1 MSNQSLGRDEI
12 VSFLTSH
19 LVGPH
24 LGNLESIEH
33 KPSRYYT
40 AGVLF
45 PRDLTEADGDIP
57 DDASGEVEEDD
68 PIPMS
73 GQRQPSCLGLTFS
86 TSSSSVKCVVSAA
99 MYKESNKSWI
109 RQPFEDETINLSRTN
124 DKVQIFQNKALL
136 HSRWRNEANG
146 RTTVT
151 VAIVNEIPKSDEFDP
166 DSDCLFQVETRE
178 EQNKKWEET
187 RAGRV
192 DSWRN
197 WTNGKRTG
205 CVCTESARS

>member
-1 MSNQSLGRDEI
+1 LSNETLGRDEI

-24 LGNLESIEH
+24 RGDLEAIEH

-86 TSSSSVKCVVSAA
+86 TSSSSSLPKSAEVK
-99 MYKESNKSWI
+99 
-109 RQPFEDETINLSRTN
+109 TN
-124 DKVQIFQNKALL
+124 DQFWSQKVGTNGYSSSLKASEVEKNCPNFDLL
-136 HSRWRNEANG
+136 RR
-146 RTTVT
+146 
-151 VAIVNEIPKSDEFDP
+151 P
-166 DSDCLFQVETRE
+166 
-178 EQNKKWEET
+178 
-187 RAGRV
+187 RASKVCV
-192 DSWRN
+192 DSA
-197 WTNGKRTG
+197 
-205 CVCTESARS
+205 CL